1 MFIVIE
7 GSLKSQLGAL
17 KPTPMSVQAHTH
29 THTYTELQ
37 GQMAWGRQ
45 LLSLQGSPER
55 EGQTHPQRRASTRRS
70 EGGPHL
76 VHVDVVKVV
85 LVVDGLEHALQLPG
99 GAAVDHQDEGDSDW
113 VGQHIL
119 H

>member
-1 MFIVIE
+1 MC
-7 GSLKSQLGAL
+7 
-17 KPTPMSVQAHTH
+17 THTH
-29 THTYTELQ
+29 THTHTHTTHLHSTSRPNGLGEAAAQ
-37 GQMAWGRQ
+37 PG
-45 LLSLQGSPER
+45 R
-55 EGQTHPQRRASTRRS
+55 EGQTHPQRSASRGRS

-99 GAAVDHQDEGDSDW
+99 GAAVDHQDEGDSDR